1 MEKKI
6 YIQPATQVVIVEQ
19 QAICAVSDFNQNAG
33 TSGVSGDAA
42 LSKQRGEWDIWGD
55 QPFKN

>member
-19 QAICAVSDFNQNAG
+19 QAICAISEFNHKAG

-42 LSKQRGEWDIWGD
+42 LSKEEEDWDLWD
-55 QPFKN
+55 EE

>member
-1 MEKKI
+1 MKKI

-19 QAICAVSDFNQNAG
+19 QAICAISEFNQEVG

-42 LSKQRGEWDIWGD
+42 LSKEEEDWDLWD
-55 QPFKN
+55 E